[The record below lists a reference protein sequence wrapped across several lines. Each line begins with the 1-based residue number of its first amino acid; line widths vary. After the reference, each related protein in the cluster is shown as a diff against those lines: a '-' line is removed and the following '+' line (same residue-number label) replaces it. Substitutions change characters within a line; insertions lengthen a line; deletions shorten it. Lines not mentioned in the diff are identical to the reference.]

1 MCAYVDQK
9 QLLYAIQAEYLS
21 GPLRRG
27 FYDILIALHLESFA
41 TTMYVRI
48 NDWKLTT
55 HVGIFYYLGS
65 FVFCREVC
73 KNEFIIPIIPELKEF
88 YEDDAMRHSIRSV
101 TTISIRPAMS
111 MTDIEL
117 V

>member
-1 MCAYVDQK
+1 M
-9 QLLYAIQAEYLS
+9 LEY
-21 GPLRRG
+21 
-27 FYDILIALHLESFA
+27 FIIWVLIF
-41 TTMYVRI
+41 
-48 NDWKLTT
+48 
-55 HVGIFYYLGS
+55 GS